1 MLTSQVSVTTTRTA
15 LTAVSSTTRARS
27 TTERKRAVV
36 VKHTTTGSTVYLGG
50 VDVTASGATGGWAL
64 GADDPLEI
72 ELDLSEDL
80 YAITASGTVTV
91 YVMSVG

>member
-1 MLTSQVSVTTTRTA
+1 MQTSQVSVTTTRTA
-15 LTAVSSTTRARS
+15 LSTVD
-27 TTERKRAVV
+27 RKRTVV

-50 VDVTASGATGGWAL
+50 PDVTASGATGGWAL
-64 GADDPLEI
+64 GADDPIEM
-72 ELDLSEDL
+72 ELDESL

>member
-1 MLTSQVSVTTTRTA
+1 MQTSQVSVGTTRTA
-15 LTAVSSTTRARS
+15 LSTVD
-27 TTERKRAVV
+27 RKRTVV

-50 VDVTASGATGGWAL
+50 PDVTASGATGGWAM
-64 GADDPLEI
+64 GSDDPMEF
-72 ELDLSEDL
+72 DLGVDEEL